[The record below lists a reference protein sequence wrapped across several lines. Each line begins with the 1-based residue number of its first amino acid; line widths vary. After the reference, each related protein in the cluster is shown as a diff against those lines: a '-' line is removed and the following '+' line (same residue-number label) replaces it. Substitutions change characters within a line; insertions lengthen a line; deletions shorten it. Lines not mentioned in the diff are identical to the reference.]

1 MSIKTKIFISKST
14 NPWFNLAYE
23 EQLVGEVG
31 KDEVYLYLWQ
41 NQHTVVIGKH
51 QNPWR
56 EILVSDL
63 EKDLGK
69 VARRLS
75 GGGAVYHD
83 LGNLNFTFV
92 MNKKNEDLHKQLKVI
107 VEGVKK
113 LGIDAEFSG
122 RNDILA
128 DGRKFSGNAFYYGKD
143 NYYHHG
149 TILVDVDMSKLG
161 KYLNVSMK
169 KLNAKGV
176 ESVKSRVIN
185 LRELNPNMTIQD
197 TMDAVSEAFEEIYGI
212 SDSVTH
218 ITEENASKKAKE
230 RYRHYASWDW
240 RFGKTP
246 AFDVTFEEKF
256 TWGEFVVSFKI
267 KGAVIEESG
276 IFSDAM
282 STDLV
287 EAIDG
292 VFNGVKL
299 ERGALVEALKKVN
312 VDESHQAML
321 DDVAKWIA
329 TLTV

>member
-23 EQLVGEVG
+23 EQLVGEVAR
-31 KDEVYLYLWQ
+31 DEVYLYLWQ

-113 LGIDAEFSG
+113 MGIDAEFSG

-128 DGRKFSGNAFYYGKD
+128 EGRKFSGNAFYYGKE

-169 KLNAKGV
+169 KLSAKGV

-185 LRELNPNMTIQD
+185 LKELNPNMTIQS
-197 TMDAVSEAFEEIYGI
+197 TMDAVAEAFEEIYGK
-212 SDSVTH
+212 SDSVTL
-218 ITEENASKKAKE
+218 ISEETASENAKE
-230 RYRHYASWDW
+230 RYHHYASWDW

-256 TWGEFVVSFKI
+256 TWGELVLSFKL
-267 KGAVIEESG
+267 KGAIIEESG

-287 EAIDG
+287 EGIGG

-299 ERGALVEALKKVN
+299 ERLALVGALKKAN
-312 VDESHQAML
+312 VDEAHQAML
-321 DDVAKWIA
+321 DDVSGWLS
-329 TLTV
+329 TLPI

>member
-23 EQLVGEVG
+23 EQLVGEVA

-63 EKDLGK
+63 ERDLGK

-128 DGRKFSGNAFYYGKD
+128 EGRKFSGNAFYYGKE

-185 LRELNPNMTIQD
+185 LKELNPDMTIQG
-197 TMDAVSEAFEEIYGI
+197 TMDVVAEAFEEIYGKA
-212 SDSVTH
+212 DSVTH
-218 ITEENASKKAKE
+218 ISEETASEHAKE
-230 RYRHYASWDW
+230 RYHHYASWEW

-246 AFDVTFEEKF
+246 GFDVTFEEKF
-256 TWGEFVVSFKI
+256 TWGELVLSFKL
-267 KGAVIEESG
+267 KGAIIEESG

-287 EAIDG
+287 EGIDG
-292 VFNGVKL
+292 LFNGVKL
-299 ERGALVEALKKVN
+299 DREALVGALKKAN
-312 VDESHQAML
+312 VDEAHQAML
-321 DDVAKWIA
+321 DDVSGWIS
-329 TLTV
+329 TLPI